1 MEGGACGRKQK
12 LQYTLCINIAAL
24 ECSFSEKMRDTTLNV
39 NNIKTKK
46 SILLTIVCQ
55 IEWFSRYKC
64 EYNQRWR
71 KLLLSYLCG
80 LASIW
85 IPLTISRTVGNTTCW
100 FIALMT
106 PWTFANT
113 QIVNSLYFVQY
124 IFKRLCCKVHRF
136 LLNKTQQ
143 WEMTVSS
150 EEYIQGRRGLPD
162 NLACS

>member
-1 MEGGACGRKQK
+1 MSVTQVANWIRKLLTWTCVGHSMRWDLCDEGWGVWQETKIVILR
-12 LQYTLCINIAAL
+12 INIAAL
-24 ECSFSEKMRDTTLNV
+24 ECSFSEKMRGTTLNV
-39 NNIKTKK
+39 NNIKTKQ

-80 LASIW
+80 LTSIW
-85 IPLTISRTVGNTTCW
+85 LPLTILRTVGNMTCW

-113 QIVNSLYFVQY
+113 QIVNSLYFQ
-124 IFKRLCCKVHRF
+124 IH
-136 LLNKTQQ
+136 
-143 WEMTVSS
+143 
-150 EEYIQGRRGLPD
+150 I
-162 NLACS
+162 